1 MRTHHNFYITER
13 KSKKTKE
20 FVWLLSIDFARG
32 LCETRCVCDYHT
44 IINILEIEQH
54 QLIERRD

>member
-13 KSKKTKE
+13 KTKKTKE

-44 IINILEIEQH
+44 IINIL
-54 QLIERRD
+54 